1 MNHAF
6 PPRASDPLL
15 ARQRGRVGWPLLA
28 VIAVIL
34 VVGSIWYARH
44 AATTAQEAAD
54 SGAPK
59 SDGNAPGAK
68 GQAPADDK
76 GSRRGAGAGGRGADP
91 IPVAVATATKQD
103 IRVTQNALGT
113 VTPMTT
119 VTIQAQVSGQLV
131 NVAFTEGQTVH
142 KGDVL
147 VQIDPRPYAA
157 ALAQA
162 EGQLAKDQA
171 ALEEAR
177 MDMKRYDDLMAKKS
191 IMRQQAEDQK
201 WVVLQDEGAV
211 RVDQAQVDAARVNLG
226 YCTIVSPI
234 DGRVGLRL
242 VDPGNIVQTGS
253 SGANLAVVTRMQPM
267 TVVFA
272 LPEDDLPKVLARQR
286 AGVRLPV
293 QVFDRSGAHL
303 LDSGF
308 LLAVDSQINT
318 STGTVNLKAQFPNA
332 SGTLFPNQFVNAVL
346 EIDVLK
352 DAVAVPTAALQQGAK
367 GSFVYAVKADNTVAM
382 TPVKTGPSD
391 GSVIAALSGLNAG
404 DRVVIDGA
412 DKLRDGAAVSIP
424 TGK

>member
-1 MNHAF
+1 
-6 PPRASDPLL
+6 
-15 ARQRGRVGWPLLA
+15 LA